1 MNGLIEKDEVAAERK
16 PNTQSCH
23 AERSLVSG
31 AREAESKH
39 PDGVSRTMLPQGIST
54 ALSTTSI
61 VLSALMFA
69 WLRVPA
75 AGPQQKQVSS
85 RQFTLVRD
93 RDTFLLRFVANDKRK
108 QIIVPRE
115 WLIPRQEEKDE
126 EAHYATSFNY
136 AKEVTAFPIGNGR
149 VGLHLSSYKIQ
160 DQGSAQA
167 GAGRDVFLIFDP
179 RSSTLLPGGIERGVT
194 KQRVRS
200 QGCFAASDE
209 RYFLGDIDGD
219 GLADIGVVKEEI
231 RCVETTDG
239 DVDRVLGPFYKQ
251 HPVTWYVF
259 KENAW
264 KLDPQFSG
272 KFPERYE
279 EMPWVGIDRGPVEF
293 VGCTIWQTCERAKW
307 PTGDSGQLKEHLHF
321 S

>member
-1 MNGLIEKDEVAAERK
+1 MSA
-16 PNTQSCH
+16 
-23 AERSLVSG
+23 

-69 WLRVPA
+69 CLRVPA
-75 AGPQQKQVSS
+75 AGPQQEPVPS
-85 RQFTLVRD
+85 RQFTLVRH
-93 RDTFLLRFVANDKRK
+93 RETFLLHFLAHGKSK
-108 QIIVPRE
+108 QLVVPRE
-115 WLIPRQEEKDE
+115 WLIPRQEERDE
-126 EAHYATSFNY
+126 ESSYVTSFNY

-160 DQGSAQA
+160 EEGSAQA
-167 GAGRDVFLIFDP
+167 AAGRDVFLVFDP
-179 RSSTLLPGGIERGVT
+179 RSSTLMPGGIERGVT

-209 RYFLGDIDGD
+209 RYFLGDMDGD

-231 RCVETTDG
+231 QCVEKTDG

-251 HPVTWYVF
+251 YPVTWYVF

-272 KFPERYE
+272 KFAEHYE
-279 EMPWVGIDRGPVEF
+279 ELPWVGIDRSPVDY
-293 VGCTIWQTCERAKW
+293 VGCSLWQTCDRRKW
-307 PTGDSGQLKEHLHF
+307 PTGDNRQHPGILNH
-321 S
+321 